1 MAFHPAIVTLLSLVT
16 CPLSSIVLVPS
27 ASKSVFP
34 FLSKILID
42 LAVISIAS
50 IYLAVS
56 LFVTNSP
63 AISVQIAFPS
73 PLKPEH
79 CFKLPVS
86 YAAVFSLML
95 ISLILSGVILTI

>member
-1 MAFHPAIVTLLSLVT
+1 MVKYHIDNKDKK
-16 CPLSSIVLVPS
+16 SSRGNFIIQVGV
-27 ASKSVFP
+27 VIF
-34 FLSKILID
+34 
-42 LAVISIAS
+42 LAVISKAL

-63 AISVQIAFPS
+63 AMSVQIAFPS